1 MATLQKEFN
10 YYIKNREELVKNYE
24 GKYLVIKDEQIL
36 GVYDTQRQ
44 AIKETMKD
52 YELGTFMVH
61 LVKPGDDDIK
71 RTFRS
76 RVLIHAKN

>member
-10 YYIKNREELVKNYE
+10 YYIKNRDEFVKNYE
-24 GKYLVIKDEQIL
+24 GRYLVIKDEQIL
-36 GVYDTQRQ
+36 GVYDARGE
-44 AIKETMKD
+44 AIKETMKE

-71 RTFRS
+71 ITFRS
-76 RVLIHAKN
+76 RVLIHAEN